1 MQVAEVIR
9 DLACQLQAF
18 IRNLA
23 GAHSLSPTQA
33 QILFT
38 IPTDGLSMSALAKR
52 LGLDASTMT
61 RIIANMVLQGWVQQT
76 PDTRDRRVTLVRLT
90 TEGEN
95 LYRELLDELEAQLAL
110 VLKGLDADGQ
120 ELLLAPLEDLAWR
133 LMKARL

>member
-23 GAHSLSPTQA
+23 GAHALSPTQA

-38 IPTDGLSMSALAKR
+38 VPPDGLSMSEVAKR
-52 LGLDASTMT
+52 LGLDASTMS
-61 RIIANMVLQGWVQQT
+61 RIIANMVAQGWVQQT
-76 PDTRDRRVTLVRLT
+76 PDSRDRRVTLVRLT
-90 TEGEN
+90 GEGDI
-95 LYRELLDELEAQLAL
+95 LYRQLLEELEAQLAL
-110 VLKGLDADGQ
+110 VLKGLDSDGQ